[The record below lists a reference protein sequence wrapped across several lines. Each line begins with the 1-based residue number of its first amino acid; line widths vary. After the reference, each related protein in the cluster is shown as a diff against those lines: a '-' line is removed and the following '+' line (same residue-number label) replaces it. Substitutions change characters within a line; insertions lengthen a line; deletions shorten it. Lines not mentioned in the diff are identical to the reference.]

1 MPGGVQQVWGLPQ
14 LGRGDGLVGGV
25 NQKAGCFERFEVC
38 FKQLCFREVAWKS
51 RFCGQKRYVNF
62 MKIQTF
68 SVVGYPTFIHL
79 KHYTSQH
86 PRFNETFL
94 LIASIFCD
102 LEMELM
108 NSNQIWERKLMP
120 WKREHL
126 KKPDG
131 LPTVSGG
138 SLVFGVKTRRRSE
151 SLEFFTLQHG
161 VPSNRNIYFQLVV
174 SNIFIFNRTVPG
186 EMIQFYSEFSDG
198 LKWPTYIS
206 TDMEISE
213 AWWVSPRWILALPHG
228 CCIWR
233 YAEAGGRADVER

>member
-25 NQKAGCFERFEVC
+25 NEKAGCFERFEVC

-68 SVVGYPTFIHL
+68 NVAGYPTFIHQ
-79 KHYTSQH
+79 KRYSNQH

-108 NSNQIWERKLMP
+108 NSNQIWERKLVGKSASSSKVEQTVDP

-131 LPTVSGG
+131 LPTVSGL
-138 SLVFGVKTRRRSE
+138 LVFGGEDQEAIFLSVRWLSGLMVAVYSCWCRA
-151 SLEFFTLQHG
+151 TLLHQMWLS
-161 VPSNRNIYFQLVV
+161 VC
-174 SNIFIFNRTVPG
+174 
-186 EMIQFYSEFSDG
+186 
-198 LKWPTYIS
+198 W
-206 TDMEISE
+206 
-213 AWWVSPRWILALPHG
+213 
-228 CCIWR
+228 
-233 YAEAGGRADVER
+233 